1 MNLQSNV
8 GPSGSVSLKV
18 FRGLPLRPLRIVEML
33 RHGLP
38 WFGEGREVNI
48 WRLRNLPNFFRG
60 FWRVAIARFTGIPHM
75 YGQLF
80 LRKIDAD
87 GQIVE
92 LGLASLRVVTT
103 AGVNFLVDAF
113 QNSVELE
120 NLKYHGF
127 GSGGAAEAVG
137 NTALTTE
144 FTTEYSSNNTR
155 PTGSTTE
162 GASANIYRTVATFT
176 PDAAAAV
183 TEHGIF
189 DQASNA
195 GGTLWDRSLFS
206 VVNLNGTGD
215 ALQSTYDCTFAAGS

>member
-1 MNLQSNV
+1 MNLQLNV
-8 GPSGSVSLKV
+8 GPSGTVTMKV
-18 FRGLPLRPLRIVEML
+18 FRGLPRRPLRIVEML
-33 RHGLP
+33 VLGLP
-38 WFGEGREVNI
+38 WFGNGREVNA
-48 WRLRNLPNFFRG
+48 WRLRNFPNFFRG
-60 FWRVAIARFTGIPHM
+60 FWRVSMARLFGLPHM
-75 YGQLF
+75 YGQLV
-80 LRKIDAD
+80 LRVFRSN
-87 GQIVE
+87 GEIVD

-103 AGVNFLVDAF
+103 TGVNFLVDAF
-113 QNSVELE
+113 QNTTELE
-120 NLKYHGF
+120 NLKFHGF

-144 FTTEYSSNNTR
+144 FTTEYAVNSTR

-162 GASANIYRTVATFT
+162 GASANIYRSVATFT

-189 DQASNA
+189 DQAA
-195 GGTLWDRSLFS
+195 TGGGTLWDRTLFS

>member
-1 MNLQSNV
+1 MNLQSNM
-8 GPSGSVSLKV
+8 GAAGELSMKV
-18 FRGLPLRPLRIVEML
+18 YRGLPMRPLYIIEML
-33 RHGLP
+33 KLGLP
-38 WFGEGREVNI
+38 WPGLDRDVNI
-48 WRLRNLPNFFRG
+48 WRLRNFLNFWRG
-60 FWRVAIARFTGIPHM
+60 FWRVALARFFGVPHM
-75 YGQLF
+75 YGQLC
-80 LRKIDAD
+80 LRVFRSNGEVVD
-87 GQIVE
+87 

-113 QNSVELE
+113 QNTTELE

-127 GSGGAAEAVG
+127 GSGGSAEAVG

-144 FTTEYSSNNTR
+144 FTTEYAVNSTR
-155 PTGSTTE
+155 PTGTTTE
-162 GASANIYRTVATFT
+162 GASANIYRSVATFT

-189 DQASNA
+189 DQAAS
-195 GGTLWDRSLFS
+195 GGTLWDRTLFS